1 MGWSITGDVPRQLT
15 KYIIIAAPH
24 SSNFDFIIGLLVRSV
39 LNFKSGFLGKKE
51 LFRFPFGILFRKLG
65 GYPVD
70 RSVSSK
76 VVEQVVELIKKEEH
90 FVLAIAP
97 EGTRRQV
104 TRWKTGFYHIAL
116 QAGIPLV
123 MAALDYEKRMVT
135 FAEPLYL
142 TGNTTTDENAINDF
156 FKNAK
161 GKNHNA
167 APFLLSK

>member
-1 MGWSITGDVPRQLT
+1 MPRHLN

-90 FVLAIAP
+90 VSSFN
-97 EGTRRQV
+97 Q
-104 TRWKTGFYHIAL
+104 Y
-116 QAGIPLV
+116 
-123 MAALDYEKRMVT
+123 
-135 FAEPLYL
+135 
-142 TGNTTTDENAINDF
+142 
-156 FKNAK
+156 
-161 GKNHNA
+161 
-167 APFLLSK
+167 